1 MFHLFNGP
9 ITVDIVKDCNCQGFP
24 SKCRRR
30 KRFVT
35 YFEGSSFEQTVDV
48 GECMGACSGYGLSKL
63 LDYGHERL

>member
-1 MFHLFNGP
+1 VN
-9 ITVDIVKDCNCQGFP
+9 IVKDCNCQGIP

-48 GECMGACSGYGLSKL
+48 GECMGGCSGFGLSKL
-63 LDYGHERL
+63 AGYDHIQDGLLMM